1 MDQSLCACSCTHVA
15 SLQRST
21 LHISNWKIVFVF
33 VVFCFVFSGFVCLFC
48 FTSLL
53 LWEKWEKKECYNSDW
68 VRSGL
73 ERGERGLSIA
83 DCVRHE
89 FQSVTVRLSAI
100 DPRQCWNL
108 QGWWTISAT
117 VPETRAPFNL
127 SLSAAS
133 STSEIT
139 YGPLL
144 FTHRHCSFDTSE
156 TDFVFPFQYLIWLK
170 IQMLKDAQSFLL
182 SHSLTSF
189 LTRISCLLPKK
200 SNVTLSE
207 FISELFCLL
216 LFCLLTGFLLHT
228 VLSGK
233 LKAYFQ
239 SVSLWWRPPLTHSNS
254 TFLFT
259 FERCLIQRDWF
270 GVMVM
275 IG

>member
-1 MDQSLCACSCTHVA
+1 MT
-15 SLQRST
+15 
-21 LHISNWKIVFVF
+21 
-33 VVFCFVFSGFVCLFC
+33 G
-48 FTSLL
+48 
-53 LWEKWEKKECYNSDW
+53 
-68 VRSGL
+68 SGL
-73 ERGERGLSIA
+73 DWRGEREGLSIA

-182 SHSLTSF
+182 SHSHTSF

-239 SVSLWWRPPLTHSNS
+239 SVSLWCRPPLTHSNS